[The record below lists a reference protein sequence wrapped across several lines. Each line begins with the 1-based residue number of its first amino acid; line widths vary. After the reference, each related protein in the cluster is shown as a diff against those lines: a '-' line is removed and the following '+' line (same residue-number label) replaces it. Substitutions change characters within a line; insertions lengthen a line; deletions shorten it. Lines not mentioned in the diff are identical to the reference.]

1 VNVAEQLLSG
11 ILDTLSL
18 QVAVIDEASSILY
31 VNQAWRNFG
40 LHFGLQLQ
48 TDWFGISYLDICQAN
63 EDTNQPALLEGVQQ
77 VLSGVRDH
85 FSIDYLCHT
94 PTQEPTWLTLNLQPM
109 QSALAQQGQLFL
121 LTLTNITH
129 HKQVEDRISALTLT
143 DPLTGLANR
152 RRLEQF
158 MRDEW
163 SRAIRHQSSLS
174 VMMVDADHFKQLND
188 SMGHAAGDD
197 CLRQLATILQGFSN
211 RPGDLAA
218 RYGGEEFVLVLGQ
231 TTQHEAVKI
240 AERIRQKVMA
250 LDIRFAGHRLMT
262 VSIGIASLGMHHAQ
276 SQKEEHA
283 RNQWLNFSEDGNLLL
298 EQADKALYVAKK
310 QGRNRVEVYDKH
322 HRLTV
327 PLSV

>member
-1 VNVAEQLLSG
+1 MNVAEQLLSG

-31 VNQAWRNFG
+31 VNQAWRSFG
-40 LHFGLQLQ
+40 LFYGLQLD
-48 TDWFGISYLDICQAN
+48 TDWFGIAYLDICKAN

-77 VLSGVRDH
+77 VLSGARDH

-109 QSALAQQGQLFL
+109 QSSLAEQGPCFL

-197 CLRQLATILQGFSN
+197 CLRQVATILQGFSN

-231 TTQHEAVKI
+231 TTQAEAVKI
-240 AERIRQKVMA
+240 AERIRQKIMA

-262 VSIGIASLGMHHAQ
+262 VSIGIASLGANHAQ
-276 SQKEEHA
+276 STKEQPA
-283 RNQWLNFSEDGNLLL
+283 RTQWLNFSEDGNLLL

>member
-31 VNQAWRNFG
+31 VNQAWRSFG
-40 LHFGLQLQ
+40 LFYGLQLD
-48 TDWFGISYLDICQAN
+48 TDWFGIAYLDICKAN

-77 VLSGVRDH
+77 VLSGARDH

-109 QSALAQQGQLFL
+109 QSSLAEQVPCFL

-197 CLRQLATILQGFSN
+197 CLRQVATILQGFSN

-231 TTQHEAVKI
+231 TTQAEAVKI
-240 AERIRQKVMA
+240 AERIRQKIMA

-262 VSIGIASLGMHHAQ
+262 VSIGIASLGAHHAQ
-276 SQKEEHA
+276 SAKEQPA
-283 RNQWLNFSEDGNLLL
+283 RTQWLNFSEDGNLLL

>member
-1 VNVAEQLLSG
+1 MNVAEQLLSG

-31 VNQAWRNFG
+31 VNQAWRSFG
-40 LHFGLQLQ
+40 LFYGLQLD
-48 TDWFGISYLDICQAN
+48 TDWFGIAYLDICKAN

-77 VLSGVRDH
+77 VLSGVREH

-109 QSALAQQGQLFL
+109 QSSIAEQGPCFL

-197 CLRQLATILQGFSN
+197 CLRQVATILQGFSN

-231 TTQHEAVKI
+231 TTQAEAVKI
-240 AERIRQKVMA
+240 AERIRQKIMA

-262 VSIGIASLGMHHAQ
+262 VSIGIASLGANHAQ
-276 SQKEEHA
+276 STKEQPA
-283 RNQWLNFSEDGNLLL
+283 RTQWLNFSEDGNLLL

>member
-1 VNVAEQLLSG
+1 M
-11 ILDTLSL
+11 
-18 QVAVIDEASSILY
+18 
-31 VNQAWRNFG
+31 
-40 LHFGLQLQ
+40 
-48 TDWFGISYLDICQAN
+48 
-63 EDTNQPALLEGVQQ
+63 LEGVQQ
-77 VLSGVRDH
+77 VLSGARDH

-109 QSALAQQGQLFL
+109 QSSLAEQGPCFL

-197 CLRQLATILQGFSN
+197 CLRQVATILQGFSN

-231 TTQHEAVKI
+231 TTQAEAVKI
-240 AERIRQKVMA
+240 AERIRQKIMA

-262 VSIGIASLGMHHAQ
+262 VSIGIASLGAHHAQ
-276 SQKEEHA
+276 SAKEQPA
-283 RNQWLNFSEDGNLLL
+283 RTQWLNFSEDGNLLL

>member
-1 VNVAEQLLSG
+1 MNVAEQLLSG

-31 VNQAWRNFG
+31 VNQAWRSFG
-40 LHFGLQLQ
+40 LFYGLQLD
-48 TDWFGISYLDICQAN
+48 TDWFGIAYLDICKAN

-77 VLSGVRDH
+77 VLSGVREH

-109 QSALAQQGQLFL
+109 QSSLAEQGPCFL

-197 CLRQLATILQGFSN
+197 CLRQVATILQGFSN

-231 TTQHEAVKI
+231 TMQAEAVKI
-240 AERIRQKVMA
+240 AERIRQKIMA

-262 VSIGIASLGMHHAQ
+262 VSIGIASVGAHHAQ
-276 SQKEEHA
+276 STKEQPA
-283 RNQWLNFSEDGNLLL
+283 RTQWLNFSEDGNLLL